1 MIIALTDRQQ
11 HLLDL
16 ANNLAQKFA
25 ARAPAHDRDGSFP
38 HENYADA
45 KAAGL
50 PGLIVPEEFGGWGA
64 NLLEATLLME
74 ALGAGD
80 GSTALS
86 LTMHVQTIGSAAE
99 QRPWPE
105 ELFTR
110 VCRDAV
116 EQGALI
122 NAIATEPKL
131 GSPSRGGKPETTA
144 TPVYAK
150 SMNGSGAG
158 EPIEWLINGR
168 KSFASMIPALDYAI
182 IPALLLDGSDEV
194 ARFVV
199 PVDDTIE
206 IIETW
211 DAMGMRTTGSHD
223 IVLHDTHAPNANMLG
238 RGDGAKSAS
247 GSQDKAGPSTVN
259 AWFMLTISAVY
270 VGVANAA
277 LRTAAEFANE
287 RVPTA
292 LGKPIATLENIQRR
306 LGEAELLLRQ
316 ARTMLYSAADQWSR
330 HPEQRPAL
338 GPQVIAAKVTA
349 TNNAI
354 QATDHAMRVVGGVGL
369 SRSMPMERFYRDVRA
384 GLNHPVNDDQA
395 LVMFGKNV
403 IEAAQQDEAGEVVEQ
418 EDEQEDERELA
429 AAD

>member
-11 HLLDL
+11 QLLDI

-25 ARAPAHDRDGSFP
+25 ARAPQHDRDGSFP

-50 PGLIVPEEFGGWGA
+50 PGFIVPEEFGGWGM
-64 NLLEATLLME
+64 NLLDATLLME

-86 LTMHVQTIGSAAE
+86 LTMHVQTLGSAAE
-99 QRPWPE
+99 KRSWPE
-105 ELFTR
+105 DLFAR
-110 VCRDAV
+110 ICRDAV
-116 EQGALI
+116 ERGALI

-144 TPVYAK
+144 TPVYG
-150 SMNGSGAG
+150 SLNGSARNGSAPKPNG
-158 EPIEWLINGR
+158 EPTEWIISGR

-199 PVDDTIE
+199 PVDETIE

-223 IVLHDTHAPNANMLG
+223 IVLHDTHAPNANLLG

-247 GSQDKAGPSTVN
+247 SGPSTVN

-306 LGEAELLLRQ
+306 LGEADLLLRQ
-316 ARTMLYSAADQWSR
+316 ARTMLYSAAEQWSL
-330 HPEQRPAL
+330 HPEHRVDL

-403 IEAAQQDEAGEVVEQ
+403 TEAAQGVEGGEMVEKEEAEQ
-418 EDEQEDERELA
+418 ELI

>member
-16 ANNLAQKFA
+16 ANDLAQKFA
-25 ARAPAHDRDGSFP
+25 ARAPKHDRDGSFP

-50 PGLIVPEEFGGWGA
+50 PGLIVPEELGGWGA

-99 QRPWPE
+99 KRSWPE
-105 ELFTR
+105 DLFAR
-110 VCRDAV
+110 ICRDAV
-116 EQGALI
+116 EHGALI

-144 TPVYAK
+144 TPVYKGAVDGNVAL
-150 SMNGSGAG
+150 NGSA
-158 EPIEWLINGR
+158 PNHDKTPTEWLISGR

-211 DAMGMRTTGSHD
+211 DVMGMRTTGSHD
-223 IVLHDTHAPNANMLG
+223 IVLHDTHAPNENMLG

-277 LRTAAEFANE
+277 LRTAAEFANQ

-306 LGEAELLLRQ
+306 LGEADLLLRQ
-316 ARTMLYSAADQWSR
+316 ARTMLYSAADQWSQ
-330 HPEQRPAL
+330 HPEQRVDL

-349 TNNAI
+349 TNNAV
-354 QATDHAMRVVGGVGL
+354 QAVDHAMRVVGGVGL
-369 SRSMPMERFYRDVRA
+369 SKSPADGALLPRRARGAQSPRQRRSGAGDVWQKRDRGGA
-384 GLNHPVNDDQA
+384 G
-395 LVMFGKNV
+395 
-403 IEAAQQDEAGEVVEQ
+403 
-418 EDEQEDERELA
+418 R
-429 AAD
+429 